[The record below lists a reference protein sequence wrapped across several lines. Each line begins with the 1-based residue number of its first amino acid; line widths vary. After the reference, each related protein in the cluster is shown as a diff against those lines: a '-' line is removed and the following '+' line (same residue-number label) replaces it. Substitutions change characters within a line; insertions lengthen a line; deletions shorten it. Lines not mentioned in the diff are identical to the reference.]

1 MHAVTLGLTCPCSAV
16 FKALKRHVQYS
27 MTRSGA
33 GVQTSTRAS
42 PPIKEL
48 YQVIA
53 MHMMN
58 RKIMPGK
65 NRGFDG
71 VLYKL

>member
-1 MHAVTLGLTCPCSAV
+1 
-16 FKALKRHVQYS
+16 
-27 MTRSGA
+27 
-33 GVQTSTRAS
+33 
-42 PPIKEL
+42 
-48 YQVIA
+48 